1 MTNRWSHADSREY
14 QTQDA
19 KQHVG
24 LKNQGATCYMNSL
37 LQQLF
42 HIPEFR
48 HSLLSLELEGDGA
61 ESPAAAAAAATAEDK
76 GKDKAVLFELQSL
89 FALLQTSEKKAADTL
104 PFCRSLT
111 DYTGEPLLLHEQKDV
126 DEFATLLFDKLES
139 LDPRM
144 DGLLKGLFG
153 GTLVNQVIS
162 HECPHRSEREE
173 PFPMLKVDV
182 KNKSSLEDSLELY
195 VAGELLAGDNKYAC
209 RCVLLCPSSSCF
221 FVLVSRQPMCASTK
235 LARMYVINTIHTR
248 PKKTNSECGTKVEA
262 LRRTALRKLPPV
274 LIIHLKRFEF
284 DLERMTKFK
293 VPTKRRGAASSCSRV
308 CVSPVWKSW
317 MDPPDN
323 RTRPR
328 PALHHHAAA
337 RR

>member
-1 MTNRWSHADSREY
+1 
-14 QTQDA
+14 
-19 KQHVG
+19 VG

-42 HIPEFR
+42 HIPGFR
-48 HSLLSLELEGDGA
+48 HGLLSLELEGQGEKGA
-61 ESPAAAAAAATAEDK
+61 KEEEEEEEKGDK
-76 GKDKAVLFELQSL
+76 SVLFELQSL

-104 PFCRSLT
+104 AFCRSLT
-111 DYTGEPLLLHEQKDV
+111 DYSGEPLLLHEQKDV

-173 PFPMLKVDV
+173 PFPMLKVDI

-209 RCVLLCPSSSCF
+209 RYG
-221 FVLVSRQPMCASTK
+221 M
-235 LARMYVINTIHTR
+235 
-248 PKKTNSECGTKVEA
+248 EA
-262 LRRTALRKLPPV
+262 GL
-274 LIIHLKRFEF
+274 
-284 DLERMTKFK
+284 D
-293 VPTKRRGAASSCSRV
+293 
-308 CVSPVWKSW
+308 
-317 MDPPDN
+317 
-323 RTRPR
+323 
-328 PALHHHAAA
+328 
-337 RR
+337 

>member
-1 MTNRWSHADSREY
+1 MTNRGSHADSREY

-42 HIPEFR
+42 HIPDFR
-48 HSLLSLELEGDGA
+48 HSLLSLELEGGGA
-61 ESPAAAAAAATAEDK
+61 ESPAAAAAAATAEDE

-209 RCVLLCPSSSCF
+209 RCVLLCPSSF
-221 FVLVSRQPMCASTK
+221 FFLFFCA
-235 LARMYVINTIHTR
+235 
-248 PKKTNSECGTKVEA
+248 GVEA
-262 LRRTALRKLPPV
+262 THVRQCEARTHVCDKHNPHAPQKNKQRVRHQGGGAAADGAAEAPARAHHPPQALRVRPGAHDQVQGTDQK
-274 LIIHLKRFEF
+274 
-284 DLERMTKFK
+284 TWGSKF
-293 VPTKRRGAASSCSRV
+293 VFACMCVACVEVMDGSS
-308 CVSPVWKSW
+308 
-317 MDPPDN
+317 
-323 RTRPR
+323 
-328 PALHHHAAA
+328 
-337 RR
+337 